1 MIRKIVEII
10 TEKCIGCMLCI
21 NACHEQALILENG
34 KAKLSSSIYCDG
46 LGDCLPHCPT
56 GAIKI
61 TEKEALDYDLEKT
74 EEHRAQRQILEKQH
88 SWPHQLKLISPRAP
102 FLNNANIL
110 VAADCTAYA
119 YTNFHKDFMIGKV
132 PLIGCPKLDNYDYS
146 KTLEEILIYND
157 IFTIT
162 LVKMEVPCCSGLEV
176 AVKKALNNSGKNIP
190 LIVKTITT
198 KGEIN

>member
-1 MIRKIVEII
+1 
-10 TEKCIGCMLCI
+10 
-21 NACHEQALILENG
+21 
-34 KAKLSSSIYCDG
+34 
-46 LGDCLPHCPT
+46 
-56 GAIKI
+56 
-61 TEKEALDYDLEKT
+61 
-74 EEHRAQRQILEKQH
+74 
-88 SWPHQLKLISPRAP
+88 
-102 FLNNANIL
+102 
-110 VAADCTAYA
+110 
-119 YTNFHKDFMIGKV
+119 MIGKV